1 MISEPD
7 MSIPMELLGVGLI
20 KISDLNAGGK
30 INIIY
35 QKGIGNQLIQK
46 IININ
51 KEKILVSKQGFLIDI
66 ISNYTVYIHF
76 FDNQHKEITVIIYLD
91 KKKSIL
97 KFSKFYY
104 LSKKLNEALCSKMSF
119 SEIQQICKQDF
130 EIPKSNSLLALLIIG
145 TSGHLYFS
153 KINTNNKKIANVE
166 LQISGFISALL
177 TFTKE
182 LIGQGP
188 GIRLKQINFGNQRIY
203 LTLKNDVVFA
213 YLVEKE
219 KILKIDKRYM
229 QLIPDEFIT
238 LFKDKVN
245 PQTFNGDVSHFKK
258 FERNNQNF
266 NEKSE
271 LNNQQFAFRP

>member
-1 MISEPD
+1 MMILEPD
-7 MSIPMELLGVGLI
+7 MSFPMDLLGVGLI
-20 KISDLNAGGK
+20 KISYLNAGGK
-30 INIIY
+30 IKIIY
-35 QKGIGNQLIQK
+35 QKGIGNLLIQK
-46 IININ
+46 IIKVN
-51 KEKILVSKQGFLIDI
+51 KEKILANKHGFLIDL

-76 FDNQHKEITVIIYLD
+76 FDNKHKEITVIIYLD

-104 LSKKLNEALCSKMSF
+104 LSKKLNEALCSKRSI

-130 EIPKSNSLLALLIIG
+130 KIPKSNSLLALLIIS
-145 TSGHLYFS
+145 TSGLLYFS
-153 KINTNNKKIANVE
+153 KINKKKKKLANFE

-182 LIGQGP
+182 LIGQEP
-188 GIRLKQINFGNQRIY
+188 GIRLKQINFGNQRFY

-213 YLVEKE
+213 YLIEKE
-219 KILKIDKRYM
+219 KISEIDQRYM

-245 PQTFNGDVSHFKK
+245 PLNFNGDVSHFK
-258 FERNNQNF
+258 NF
-266 NEKSE
+266 GSIVDNY
-271 LNNQQFAFRP
+271 FII

>member
-1 MISEPD
+1 

-30 INIIY
+30 LKIIY

-46 IININ
+46 IINVN
-51 KEKILVSKQGFLIDI
+51 KEKILVNKQGFLIDLI
-66 ISNYTVYIHF
+66 CNYTAYIHY
-76 FDNQHKEITVIIYLD
+76 FDNKHKEITVIIYLD

-104 LSKKLNEALCSKMSF
+104 ISKKLNEALRSKLSY
-119 SEIQQICKQDF
+119 SEIQQICEQDF
-130 EIPKSNSLLALLIIG
+130 KIPKSDSLLALLIIG

-153 KINTNNKKIANVE
+153 KINKNNKKLANFE
-166 LQISGFISALL
+166 LQISGFISALF

-182 LIGQGP
+182 LIGQEP
-188 GIRLKQINFGNQRIY
+188 GIRLKQINFGNQRFY

-219 KILKIDKRYM
+219 KLLKIDKRYM
-229 QLIPDEFIT
+229 QLIPDEFINF
-238 LFKDKVN
+238 FKDKVN
-245 PQTFNGDVSHFKK
+245 PHTFNGDVSHFKK
-258 FERNNQNF
+258 FESIVDNYF
-266 NEKSE
+266 II
-271 LNNQQFAFRP
+271 

>member
-1 MISEPD
+1 MIIFEPD
-7 MSIPMELLGVGLI
+7 LSIPMELLGVGLI

-51 KEKILVSKQGFLIDI
+51 KEKILVNKQGFLIDL

-76 FDNQHKEITVIIYLD
+76 FDNKHKEITVIIYLD

-104 LSKKLNEALCSKMSF
+104 ISKKLNEALCSKISF
-119 SEIQQICKQDF
+119 SEIQQICEQDF
-130 EIPKSNSLLALLIIG
+130 KIPKSNSLLALLIIS
-145 TSGHLYFS
+145 TAGHLYFS
-153 KINTNNKKIANVE
+153 KINYNKTKLANVE

-177 TFTKE
+177 SFTKE

-203 LTLKNDVVFA
+203 LTIKNDVVFA

-219 KILKIDKRYM
+219 KILKIDNKYM

-245 PQTFNGDVSHFKK
+245 QQTFNGDVSHFRK
-258 FERNNQNF
+258 FGSIVDNYF
-266 NEKSE
+266 VI
-271 LNNQQFAFRP
+271 